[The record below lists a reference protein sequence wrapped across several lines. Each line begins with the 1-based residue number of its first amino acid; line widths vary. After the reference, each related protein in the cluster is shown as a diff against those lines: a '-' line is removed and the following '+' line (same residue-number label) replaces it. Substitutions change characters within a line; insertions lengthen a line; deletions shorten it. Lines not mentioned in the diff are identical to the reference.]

1 MIERRIGIFES
12 CKSGAIFLG
21 LHLPS
26 ISMVEETVRLCGC
39 FRILFLYDV
48 AEAID
53 LEKLRDL
60 LGTRGG
66 PLERPFPRRTP
77 EHVRFEHRPILEPV
91 EPLLVGVDAKAA
103 CTMKYY
109 SFGVIVVQ
117 VEIPFESDWNSLLP
131 QGSRWMDAS
140 DIEEVARTK
149 ARQHLDGVET
159 AVLRPNKDWLAE
171 RYLVTELHEIQE
183 GVGAQM
189 TAAELLDSHGA
200 EIVQLVRGETLPL
213 SPKGTEEALQAGL
226 SYYSRD
232 LIVVGAN
239 GAVVYDRPED
249 ANATAQILEFAK
261 MQLLE
266 FRYYDRLMTRVLS
279 NLYDALEQ
287 KRNFLLSRWSL
298 PREAQH
304 FNTIRLDVMEL
315 TERVDNAIKFVSD
328 AYYARVYRLAATR
341 IGVPEY
347 RQLVD
352 EKLSTAAD
360 LTGFMVDQFNEAR
373 SFFLEVGVA
382 ILALLDVILLLRG
395 K

>member
-1 MIERRIGIFES
+1 MAFPNE
-12 CKSGAIFLG
+12 ANPAQAFLG
-21 LHLPS
+21 LHSPS
-26 ISMVEETVRLCGC
+26 TSMVKDIVRLRGC

-53 LEKLRDL
+53 LEKLRNV
-60 LGTRGG
+60 LGARGG
-66 PLERPFPRRTP
+66 AVERPFPRRTP
-77 EHVRFEHRPILEPV
+77 EYVRFEDTPIV
-91 EPLLVGVDAKAA
+91 EPTEPLMPGVDIRAA

-109 SFGVIVVQ
+109 SFGVVVVQ
-117 VEIPFESDWNSLLP
+117 VEIPFESDWNSLLS
-131 QGSRWMDAS
+131 QNSRWMDAS
-140 DIEEVARTK
+140 DIEETARNA
-149 ARQHLDGVET
+149 ARQHLERVGS
-159 AVLRPNKDWLAE
+159 AVMRPNNDWLAE
-171 RYLVTELHEIQE
+171 RYLITELDEIQAASD
-183 GVGAQM
+183 GQI
-189 TAAELLDSHGA
+189 TTAELLDSHGA
-200 EIVQLVRGETLPL
+200 EIVQLLRGEILPL
-213 SPKGTEEALQAGL
+213 SPKGVEEALQAGL
-226 SYYSRD
+226 SYYARD

-249 ANATAQILEFAK
+249 AAATAQILEFAK

-279 NLYDALEQ
+279 NLYDVLEQ
-287 KRNFLLSRWSL
+287 KRNFLFSRWSL
-298 PREAQH
+298 PRDARR

-341 IGVPEY
+341 MGVPEY

-352 EKLSTAAD
+352 EKLTTAAD
-360 LTGFMVDQFNEAR
+360 LTDFMVDQFNEAR
-373 SFFLEVGVA
+373 SFLLEVGVA